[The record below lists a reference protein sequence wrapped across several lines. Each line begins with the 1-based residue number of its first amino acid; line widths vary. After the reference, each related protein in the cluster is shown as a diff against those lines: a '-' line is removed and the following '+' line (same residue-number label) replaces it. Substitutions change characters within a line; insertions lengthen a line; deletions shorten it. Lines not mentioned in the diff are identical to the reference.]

1 MQSLFFSSSSSLISF
16 LSLSLIISL
25 KLVSCISE
33 KKSGDNPGKQIA
45 ALLQSKQT
53 TLLGIG
59 LLPGTNRRRLLV
71 VIGEKTES
79 GNNSSTAGQLH
90 SALFDLKELDPEG
103 PLVVSSSRNA
113 VLQSLPIANLSTS
126 ALGGLI
132 LQDDTGR
139 GAFGWAQFK
148 VQEREG
154 GGGRGG
160 GGGEKGTI
168 TLDWYRHPKLV
179 IVGGSGDDDDAI
191 GALEKVQCSYTSD
204 WMRAFVHQ
212 LPIFSSNQS
221 GAFSYLLDF
230 TSELLPGAYSV
241 TEGDGG
247 APILR

>member
-1 MQSLFFSSSSSLISF
+1 MQSLFFSFSLISF

-25 KLVSCISE
+25 KIVSCISE

-160 GGGEKGTI
+160 GGGGEKGTI

-179 IVGGSGDDDDAI
+179 IDGGDDDDAI